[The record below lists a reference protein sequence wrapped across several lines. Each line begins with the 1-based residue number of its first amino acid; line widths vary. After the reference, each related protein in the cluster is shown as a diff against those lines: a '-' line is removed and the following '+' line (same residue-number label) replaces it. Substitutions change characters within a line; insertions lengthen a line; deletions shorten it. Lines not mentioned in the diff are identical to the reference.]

1 MNRIIK
7 LFIKPSYKKKVI
19 PIINDI
25 ENPIRI
31 QLSDKKYYTLIQNI
45 RNMQKISEEEMIY
58 IKTFP
63 QSNLLDII
71 EIYDSNVETLNIL
84 FNNDF
89 K

>member
-7 LFIKPSYKKKVI
+7 LIIKQSYKKKVI
-19 PIINDI
+19 PIIDI

-31 QLSDKKYYTLIQNI
+31 QLSDKRYYTLIQNI
-45 RNMQKISEEEMIY
+45 RNMKKISNEDMIY
-58 IKTFP
+58 IKTLP

-71 EIYDSNVETLNIL
+71 EIYDSSVETLNIL
-84 FNNDF
+84 FNNHF

>member
-7 LFIKPSYKKKVI
+7 LFIKPSYKKVI

-25 ENPIRI
+25 EDPIRI
-31 QLSDKKYYTLIQNI
+31 QLSNKRYYTLIQHI

-58 IKTFP
+58 IKTLP

-71 EIYDSNVETLNIL
+71 EIYGSTVEKLNIL
-84 FNNDF
+84 FNNHF

>member
-1 MNRIIK
+1 MDRIIK

-31 QLSDKKYYTLIQNI
+31 QLSDKRYYTLIQNI

-58 IKTFP
+58 IKTLP

-71 EIYDSNVETLNIL
+71 EIYDSSVSTLNIL
-84 FNNDF
+84 FNNYF